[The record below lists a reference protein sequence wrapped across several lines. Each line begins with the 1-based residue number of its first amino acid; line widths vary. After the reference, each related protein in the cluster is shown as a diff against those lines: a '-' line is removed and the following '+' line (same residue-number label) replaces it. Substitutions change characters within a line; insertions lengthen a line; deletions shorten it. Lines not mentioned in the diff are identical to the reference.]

1 MLRRELENNFQILL
15 VDLPDHG
22 KSQFTENFSYKHN
35 AQLLV
40 TLLDELDIRQPS
52 LIGHS
57 MGGKVAMT
65 MALNYPDR
73 IARLVLLDIAPVAYQ
88 PRHTNVF
95 EGLNSI
101 ELTSLLDRRQAEE
114 MLAHTIDE
122 QGVRQFLLKS
132 LYQIDGAW
140 QWRFNIE
147 LLYRDY
153 GKLSEAV
160 VSSQHYER
168 PTLFIKGERSDYL
181 KAEYRKAVITLFP
194 NSTSKIVGGT
204 GHWLH
209 AEKPVICGR
218 IITDFLLDQRV

>member
-1 MLRRELENNFQILL
+1 MLRRELENNFQILS

-22 KSQFTENFSYKHN
+22 KSQFTQNFSYQHY
-35 AQLLV
+35 AHLLV

-65 MALNYPDR
+65 IALENPHR
-73 IARLVLLDIAPVAYQ
+73 ITRLVLLDITPVAYQ
-88 PRHTNVF
+88 PRHTDVF
-95 EGLNSI
+95 EGLNNI
-101 ELTSLLDRRQAEE
+101 ELTSISERRQADEI
-114 MLAHTIDE
+114 LANTIDE

-132 LYQIDGAW
+132 LYQADGAW
-140 QWRFNIE
+140 HWRFNIE

-153 GKLSEAV
+153 SKLSEAI
-160 VSSQHYER
+160 VSSQPYER

-181 KAEYRKAVITLFP
+181 KAEYRNAVLALFP

-209 AEKPVICGR
+209 AEKPAICGR
-218 IITDFLLDQRV
+218 MITEFLS